1 MAFVHRPIIFS
12 DAGMVV
18 SGHHR
23 ASEVGADV
31 LKRGGTAI
39 EAAAATS
46 AALCVSIPYMNGIGG
61 DCFALYFNARDGK
74 VSAINGSGATPRGA
88 TAEFYRLAGHQ
99 EIPSRGPLSISTCGL
114 VHAWQAALDRFGGG
128 PLAPLLEPAIAI
140 AEQGIPVDLGLQDY
154 LSSEDYAKRT
164 AAAPELARI
173 YGPRARHELGARLK
187 QQALAG
193 SLRRIA
199 TEGVA
204 SFYGGA
210 LGKDLIADL
219 SAAGAILSLDD
230 LAKHETIF
238 TASGSAQ
245 FHGTQVH
252 FAPPNSQG
260 IALGLLAG
268 LWDILRTRPEAGGGL
283 NPRLYMQIKR
293 LAFKYRDQYAIDPAR
308 IRLPENLLGRERLT
322 RMLDEESAP
331 FDFESRS
338 AGGDTSTFVIIDRW
352 GNAVSWVQSLFEDFG
367 SGVVSASTG
376 IVMHNR
382 LCLERLDASAEH
394 GLMPGMRPFHTL
406 CPALVIRDGCE
417 MAIATPGDHGQPQS
431 IFQVL
436 VNVYE
441 NGQNLQAAIEAPRM
455 RHDAGL
461 DFIIEDRAAPG
472 WFASASA
479 AGFLVRKP
487 GPWSRL
493 LGGVNA
499 VMRLKDGT
507 LMSGA
512 DPRRSSYAV
521 SAN

>member
-1 MAFVHRPIIFS
+1 MEFVHRPIIFS

-39 EAAAATS
+39 EAAVASS
-46 AALCVSIPYMNGIGG
+46 AALCVAMPQMNGIGG
-61 DCFALYFNARDGK
+61 DCFALYFDSRDGK
-74 VSAINGSGATPRGA
+74 VSAINGSGATPGNA
-88 TAEFYRLAGHQ
+88 TPEFYRLAGRK

-128 PLAPLLEPAIAI
+128 PLAPLLEPAIAL
-140 AEQGIPVDLGLQDY
+140 ADQGVPVDLGLQDY
-154 LSSEDYAKRT
+154 LSSDDYGRRT

-173 YGPRARHELGARLK
+173 YGPRAPRELGARLK

-199 TEGVA
+199 KDGVA

-219 SAAGAILSLDD
+219 SAAGALLSLAD
-230 LAKHETIF
+230 LAEHRTIF
-238 TASGSAQ
+238 AASGSAR
-245 FHGTQVH
+245 FHGARVH

-268 LWDILRTRPEAGGGL
+268 LWDILRARPEAGAGL

-308 IRLPENLLGRERLT
+308 IALPEDLLGRERLT
-322 RMLDEESAP
+322 GMLDQESAA

-352 GNAVSWVQSLFEDFG
+352 GNAVSWVQSLFDDFG
-367 SGVVSASTG
+367 SGVVSPSTG

-382 LCLERLDASAEH
+382 LCLERLDAGPGL

-436 VNVYE
+436 VNVYDR
-441 NGQNLQAAIEAPRM
+441 GQNLQAAIEAPRM

-461 DFIIEDRAAPG
+461 DFMMEDRAAPD

-479 AGFLVRKP
+479 AGFLVRKL

-493 LGGVNA
+493 MGGVNA
-499 VMRLKDGT
+499 VMRSKDGS

-521 SAN
+521 SAS